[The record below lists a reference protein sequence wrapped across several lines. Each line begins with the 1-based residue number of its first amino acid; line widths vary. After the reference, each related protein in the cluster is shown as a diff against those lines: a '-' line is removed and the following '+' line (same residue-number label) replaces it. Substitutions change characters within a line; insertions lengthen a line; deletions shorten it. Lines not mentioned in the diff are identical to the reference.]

1 VEEAGVG
8 PRAVVGVDGAG
19 KRRLARDRAVG
30 PRAWFGFGFGF
41 GFGLGLGFG
50 FGLAGGVMES
60 EVRVRVW
67 VSRGRDGEGGLLLA
81 LRPLARGAGDGL
93 AWG

>member
-1 VEEAGVG
+1 
-8 PRAVVGVDGAG
+8 
-19 KRRLARDRAVG
+19 
-30 PRAWFGFGFGF
+30 
-41 GFGLGLGFG
+41 
-50 FGLAGGVMES
+50 MES
-60 EVRVRVW
+60 EVRVWVW